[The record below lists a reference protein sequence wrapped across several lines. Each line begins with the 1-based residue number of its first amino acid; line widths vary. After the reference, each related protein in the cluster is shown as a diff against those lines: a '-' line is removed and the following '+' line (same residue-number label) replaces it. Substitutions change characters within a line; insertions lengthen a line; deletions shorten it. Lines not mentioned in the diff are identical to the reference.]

1 MAFSLVELQNRML
14 IVLIA
19 ANLLSM
25 YITYP
30 STRPLVLFFTALT
43 CLCSFTFSMRK
54 YILNLFEAAESSF
67 ALKIHDEL

>member
-1 MAFSLVELQNRML
+1 MAFTIVELQIKL
-14 IVLIA
+14 LVLLIA

-30 STRPLVLFFTALT
+30 STRPLVLFFSAIT
-43 CLCSFTFSMRK
+43 CLCSFTLTMRK

-67 ALKIHDEL
+67 ALKIRDEL